1 MRLTVHSTRPHDAA
15 PRDSIPGGMGR
26 RLAACL
32 AVVALFAQLALS
44 VYAFTASAGTGDAGE
59 LCSVT
64 PAAVP
69 AGDGFGS
76 AGGQPAAKLVH
87 CPVCTAAP
95 GAFAPPPLAL
105 ALAAPVPPSMAA
117 ERPAVSFDV
126 VQPFYRNGPPGHA
139 PPLHA

>member
-1 MRLTVHSTRPHDAA
+1 MRHAVHSTRPHDA
-15 PRDSIPGGMGR
+15 IPPGSWR

-44 VYAFTASAGTGDAGE
+44 VHAFMAAAGTGDAGE
-59 LCSVT
+59 ICSVT

-69 AGDGFGS
+69 AGDGLGN
-76 AGGQPAAKLVH
+76 AAGQPAAKLVH

-95 GAFAPPPLAL
+95 GAFAPPPPAL
-105 ALAAPVPPSMAA
+105 ALSAPVPPSMAA
-117 ERPAVSFDV
+117 ARPVVSFDV

-139 PPLHA
+139 PPLRA